1 MSNNHEL
8 HFESIQKNEDV
19 LNKVKQI
26 YDLSFPENEKI
37 PFEFLIRASQSE
49 SFHFNALMDG
59 DDAVGLMVFLNDETY
74 LYLFFFAIDGSIRSC
89 GYGSKA
95 IQLLKDTYKDLTIFG
110 SVEIPDE
117 TSSNYEQRVS
127 RIKFYE
133 RNGIYCTDNYLNTSQ
148 GEFLEISSDKN
159 LDIVAAVDTFAR
171 VMSAILNVPFEKVR
185 SQMKTRKKIN

>member
-8 HFESIQKNEDV
+8 HFESVQKNDDI
-19 LNKVKQI
+19 LKKVKQI
-26 YDLSFPENEKI
+26 YDLSFPAYERF
-37 PFEFLIRASQSE
+37 PFEFLLQASQSA
-49 SFHFNALMDG
+49 SFHFNALMD
-59 DDAVGLMVFLNDETY
+59 DDEVVGLMVFLNDEKY

-95 IQLLKDTYKDLTIFG
+95 IHLLKDTYKNLTIFG

-133 RNGIYCTDNYLNTSQ
+133 RNGIYCTDYYLNSPQ
-148 GEFLEISSDKN
+148 GEFLEISNDKN
-159 LDIVAAVDTFAR
+159 IDIVAAFDTFAC
-171 VMSAILNVPFEKVR
+171 VMSSTLNVPYEKLR
-185 SQMKTRKKIN
+185 SQMKTKKKD